1 MTEDTEK
8 MFERLVGILEHIVDE
23 LERLRANEK
32 VQDRS
37 ADRVSIPTAR

>member
-23 LERLRANEK
+23 LNRLKARDEK
-32 VQDRS
+32 IQKAGCGS
-37 ADRVSIPTAR
+37 KPSQ